1 MPEDRLLAG
10 IFRHFPWRKAR
21 PVRAFFMPIFRWG
34 CRIERAQSVN
44 ITPTKTDNSFSRDF
58 EAMSAQ
64 PPNGATRRKNTR
76 HPVRWKAAMVFDK
89 GVGKP
94 IIHTQTE
101 DLSLG
106 GAAILSNEKDLMGTT
121 LTLLLAQ
128 PAVNGNDA
136 PKMLKARAAVVSTV
150 QKPGETG
157 FRHGLKFFR
166 SPDDGLDALLHHLK
180 DAEPAPA
187 PAASSTPAPAPAAA
201 AAPAGNSASDRLAK
215 MKQMAAAKLA
225 QPAAEDPQEV
235 INKNITD
242 ALKRVLPHM
251 KDMVEQLN
259 ILAPAFDR
267 GGYNVL
273 GVPEFSGLVWSAG
286 HVDFRTREVGT
297 NKIVWETVNITFTL
311 TGNKQISIKRDY
323 PASDKLKQTLADYRI
338 EFREYETR
346 NSSGVVASVKF
357 DFPCEVKA
365 SIMLQ
370 GQFNTGKLQLKM
382 RNVERFGLA
391 EFLID
396 PSAIDDESLGE
407 LIAHMLGETP
417 KIGPLLL
424 RGA

>member
-1 MPEDRLLAG
+1 
-10 IFRHFPWRKAR
+10 
-21 PVRAFFMPIFRWG
+21 
-34 CRIERAQSVN
+34 
-44 ITPTKTDNSFSRDF
+44 
-58 EAMSAQ
+58 MSAQ
-64 PPNGATRRKNTR
+64 PPNGATRRKNKR

-89 GVGKP
+89 SVGKP

-106 GAAILSNEKDLMGTT
+106 GAAIISNEKDLMGTT

-128 PAVNGNDA
+128 PAVNGDDA

-166 SPDDGLDALLHHLK
+166 SPDDGLDVLLRHLQ
-180 DAEPAPA
+180 DAEPAPTAA
-187 PAASSTPAPAPAAA
+187 PAPSTPAAAPATTTAVPPT
-201 AAPAGNSASDRLAK
+201 APAGNSASERLAK
-215 MKQMAAAKLA
+215 LKQMAAAKLA
-225 QPAAEDPQEV
+225 QPVAEDPQEV

-267 GGYNVL
+267 GGYNIL

-286 HVDFRTREVGT
+286 HVDFRTREVAL
-297 NKIVWETVNITFTL
+297 NRIVWETVNITFTL
-311 TGNKQISIKRDY
+311 TANKPISIKRDY
-323 PASDKLKQTLADYRI
+323 PASDKLKQTLNDYKI

-346 NSSGVVASVKF
+346 NGNGVVTSVKF

-365 SIMLQ
+365 SILLQ
-370 GQFNTGKLQLKM
+370 GEFNTGKLLLKM
-382 RNVERFGLA
+382 RNVERFGMA
-391 EFLID
+391 EYVID

>member
-1 MPEDRLLAG
+1 MTG
-10 IFRHFPWRKAR
+10 
-21 PVRAFFMPIFRWG
+21 
-34 CRIERAQSVN
+34 
-44 ITPTKTDNSFSRDF
+44 
-58 EAMSAQ
+58 Q
-64 PPNGATRRKNTR
+64 PPNGTSRRQNPR

-89 GVGKP
+89 SVGKP

-106 GAAILSNEKDLMGTT
+106 GAAILSTEKDLMGTT

-128 PAVNGNDA
+128 PALNGTDA

-166 SPDDGLDALLHHLK
+166 SPDDGLDVLLHHLK
-180 DAEPAPA
+180 DAEPMTTPKPPA
-187 PAASSTPAPAPAAA
+187 SPAPAAA
-201 AAPAGNSASDRLAK
+201 PAPAGNSASDRLAK
-215 MKQMAAAKLA
+215 LKEMAAAKLA
-225 QPAAEDPQEV
+225 QPVAEDPQDV
-235 INKNITD
+235 INKTITD
-242 ALKRVLPHM
+242 TLKRVLPFM
-251 KDMVEQLN
+251 KEMIEQLN
-259 ILAPAFDR
+259 ILAPAYDR
-267 GGYNVL
+267 GGYTIL

-286 HVDFRTREVGT
+286 HVDFRTREVAM
-297 NKIVWETVNITFTL
+297 NKIVWEAVNITFTL
-311 TGNKQISIKRDY
+311 TGNKKIGISRDY
-323 PASDKLKQTLADYRI
+323 PASDKLKQTLTDYKI

-346 NSSGVVASVKF
+346 NNSGVVSSVKF

-370 GQFNTGKLQLKM
+370 GQFNTGKLLLKM
-382 RNVERFGLA
+382 RNVERFGMA
-391 EFLID
+391 EYVID